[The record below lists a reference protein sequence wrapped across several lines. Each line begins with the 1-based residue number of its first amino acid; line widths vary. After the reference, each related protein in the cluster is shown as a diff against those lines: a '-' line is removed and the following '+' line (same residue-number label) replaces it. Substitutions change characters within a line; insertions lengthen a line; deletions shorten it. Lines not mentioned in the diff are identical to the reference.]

1 MVAYLQINRIDLAD
15 RALQTMRQVEEDNC
29 LVSLCQ
35 CWLTLHDPKQP
46 LNCYDLLIQNLNE
59 LSEKFG
65 YSLKTYN
72 ILGIVLIIKG
82 EHEKAIQIYEN
93 ALKENGIYEL

>member
-1 MVAYLQINRIDLAD
+1 
-15 RALQTMRQVEEDNC
+15 MRQVEEDNC
-29 LVSLCQ
+29 LVSLSQ
-35 CWLTLHDPKQP
+35 CWLTLHDAKQP
-46 LNCYDLLIQNLNE
+46 LNCYDQLIQNLNE

-82 EHEKAIQIYEN
+82 EHDKAI
-93 ALKENGIYEL
+93 